1 MAETEAQK
9 RAREKYEAKT
19 KVQVLLKLNRNTD
32 SDILEKLEKVDSKQG
47 YIKSLIRADIKQVS
61 AYFFAKNFKNFPKT
75 LAIYFVWVY
84 TYIRS

>member
-47 YIKSLIRADIKQVS
+47 LVELKLPTLI
-61 AYFFAKNFKNFPKT
+61 
-75 LAIYFVWVY
+75 
-84 TYIRS
+84 